1 MSSASGPPGTLDPV
15 TSRPDHYEAFP
26 ADGFETRWTTWDGEH
41 TEHVT
46 LRWENEAWTA
56 TGRVGREQVEY
67 VIRLSPLWQVRQFLL
82 FRDLPEPD
90 LWLGTDGHGRWGE
103 MNGAHRPELDGAH
116 DVALDVTPFT
126 LSLPIRRLP
135 LHVGDA
141 FELRVLAVDVE
152 TLAVEPTAVAYHRTG
167 ALAWHITRAGGT
179 IEVTVDEYG
188 LVNDVDGCFR
198 RG

>member
-1 MSSASGPPGTLDPV
+1 MTDP
-15 TSRPDHYEAFP
+15 RAHYRAFP
-26 ADGFETRWTTWDGEH
+26 ADGVEVRWTTWDRQH
-41 TEHVT
+41 TEHLT

-82 FRDLPEPD
+82 FRDLAEPD

-116 DVALDVTPFT
+116 DIALDVTPFT
-126 LSLPIRRLP
+126 MSLPIRRLP

-141 FELRVLAVDVE
+141 FDLTVLRVDVE
-152 TLAVEPTAVAYHRTG
+152 TLAVVPTTMAYHRLAANEWRITG
-167 ALAWHITRAGGT
+167 PLGPNTVA
-179 IEVTVDEYG
+179 VDEHG
-188 LVNDVDGCFR
+188 LVTDVEGAFR
-198 RG
+198 RI